1 MSNDWK
7 AIQVGQKW
15 HEPHRAFEIDAE
27 VGLDVWRVRYLDGRE
42 EDLPGDVIRQSWV
55 LDATPPLPPPS
66 ARSIR
71 FKWRRALKEGAI
83 SPEQWLH
90 LMESG
95 YVVWTG
101 TQPGEPD
108 KPTG

>member
-1 MSNDWK
+1 MANDWK

-15 HEPHRAFEIDAE
+15 HEPYREFEVDAE
-27 VGLDVWRVRYLDGRE
+27 VGLDVWRVRFDDGHE
-42 EDLPGDVIRQSWV
+42 EELAGDVIRRSWH
-55 LDATPPLPPPS
+55 LDNTPPPPPAR

-71 FKWRRALKEGAI
+71 FNWRRALKEGAI
-83 SPEQWLH
+83 TPEQWLR

-101 TQPGEPD
+101 E
-108 KPTG
+108 K